1 MKIDILC
8 NDGSPL
14 GVCSHDIYGIHER
27 IGVGG
32 AELALL
38 TMCEAWHDRG
48 DDVTLYN
55 NPRFVGG
62 SSFRQKPIVDFIPF
76 QARDILIIFRSPN
89 DRILGG
95 ASGLKV
101 WWSCDQYTIGSFQT
115 FRSYVKRVV
124 TISKFHTDYFRKH
137 YGIQRAITIDLPVR
151 MDDFDKDIEKVDNR
165 LIFCSVPDRG
175 LLHLRQAWPEIK
187 RDVPD
192 ASLVITSDYRLWGLA
207 TAKNE
212 DYIRSFFGQEDVSF
226 LGALPREKYIE
237 EQLKADILA
246 YPCTYD
252 ELFCISCAESQVAG
266 AFPITSDIGALST
279 TNMGRWI
286 EGNPT
291 DVSWMEQFKKEIVDL
306 LINREWLKAEQQTVM
321 IEAKKRFSVERI
333 LKEWDEKV
341 FNK

>member
-14 GVCSHDIYGIHER
+14 GVCSQDVYGVHER

-55 NPRFVGG
+55 DPRFPNG
-62 SSFRQKPIVDFIPF
+62 SPFKQKPIADFVPF
-76 QARDILIIFRSPN
+76 QRRDVLIVFRSPN

-115 FRSYVKRVV
+115 FRSYVRRVV
-124 TISKFHTDYFRKH
+124 TISNFHADYFKKT
-137 YGIQRAITIDLPVR
+137 YGIRGAIVIDLPIR
-151 MDDFDKDIEKVDNR
+151 IKDFEKDIERVNNR

-175 LLHLRQAWPEIK
+175 LEHLRQAWPEIK
-187 RDVPD
+187 RDIPD
-192 ASLVITSDYRLWGLA
+192 ASLVITSDYRLWGLQ
-207 TAKNE
+207 TARNE
-212 DYIRSFFGQEDVSF
+212 EYVRSFFGQDEVTF
-226 LGALPREKYIE
+226 RGALPRERYIE
-237 EQLKADILA
+237 EQMKADILA
-246 YPCTYD
+246 YPCTYE

-266 AFPITSDIGALST
+266 AYPITSNIGALET
-279 TNMGRWI
+279 TNMGKWI
-286 EGNPT
+286 HGQPKDIN
-291 DVSWMEQFKKEIVDL
+291 WMTEFKKSVVEFLTDRKRLEAERKHIMERA
-306 LINREWLKAEQQTVM
+306 RE
-321 IEAKKRFSVERI
+321 RFSIERI